1 LSPTLWLSSDPRRGA
16 LCHLP
21 AANSRTKGVSWS
33 IASIRSIIM
42 VDMDKMALSAVLEL
56 VSVLKK
62 DYPSTMQDILIDMDL
77 SDEAFDHF
85 ENRLKIK
92 LD

>member
-1 LSPTLWLSSDPRRGA
+1 MD
-16 LCHLP
+16 
-21 AANSRTKGVSWS
+21 
-33 IASIRSIIM
+33 
-42 VDMDKMALSAVLEL
+42 DMDKMALSAVLEL

-62 DYPSTMQDILIDMDL
+62 DYQSTMQDILIDMDL